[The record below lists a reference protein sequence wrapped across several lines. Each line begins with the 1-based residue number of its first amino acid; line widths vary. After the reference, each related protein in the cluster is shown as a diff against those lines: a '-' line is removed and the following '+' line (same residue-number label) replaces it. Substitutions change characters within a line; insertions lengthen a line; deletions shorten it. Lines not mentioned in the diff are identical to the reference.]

1 MIKIFKNQKAA
12 SIDMAEAFS
21 SIAEEAVDREGRF
34 TIALTGG
41 SSPQTLYEIL
51 RSDPYYQSIP
61 WENGYFFWGDERAVP
76 YDDDRNNARMGFEKL
91 LNHVPVP
98 ADQIYRMNGEVA
110 PDKAADDYEI
120 LLKQHF
126 GERKPVFDLI
136 LLGMGVDGH
145 TASIFPGSTAIHE
158 KNRMVTTGYN
168 SEQGTQRITLTAP
181 LINKARHIFFAVFGD
196 DKAETLRQVL
206 EGEYNPEKL
215 PVQLVK
221 SGQGEIT
228 WFLDE
233 KSAKLLKNLSE

>member
-1 MIKIFKNQKAA
+1 MIKIFKDQKAA
-12 SIDMAEAFS
+12 SREMAEAIS
-21 SIAEEAVDREGRF
+21 SIAEEAVAREGRF

-51 RSDPYYQSIP
+51 RSDPHRQRIP
-61 WENGYFFWGDERAVP
+61 WQNGYFFWGDERAVQF
-76 YDDDRNNARMGFEKL
+76 DDDRNNAKMTFEKL

-98 ADQIYRMNGEVA
+98 ADQIYRMNGEAA
-110 PDKAADDYEI
+110 PEKAAEEYEI
-120 LLKQHF
+120 LLKRHF
-126 GERKPVFDLI
+126 GEQEPAFDLI

-145 TASIFPGSTAIHE
+145 TASIFPGSVAVHE
-158 KNRMVTTGYN
+158 KNRLVTTGYN
-168 SEQGTQRITLTAP
+168 SEQSTQRITLTAP

-221 SGQGEIT
+221 SGQSEIT
-228 WFLDE
+228 WFLDD